1 MNLRRTTH
9 LLLTALPRAI
19 HRRGFGVQSPWAY
32 ELVRDVLFESLPYYA
47 YDEQGLN
54 TPQERQLFRIRNHF
68 KGQPIVVIE
77 EKGEA
82 ATQQYEAAVQQ
93 ATPDTVLIMEHIHDE
108 NADLWTQTVKD
119 PRAIITFDMRKRG
132 MVIFDPQRIKQNYLL

>member
-19 HRRGFGVQSPWAY
+19 HRRGYGVQSPWAY
-32 ELVRDVLFESLPYYA
+32 ELIRDVLFESLHYYA

-54 TPQERQLFRIRNHF
+54 TPSERQLFRIRNHF
-68 KGQPIVVIE
+68 KGHPIVVIE
-77 EKGEA
+77 EKGEI
-82 ATQQYEAAVQQ
+82 ATQQYESAVQKV
-93 ATPDTVLIMEHIHDE
+93 TPDTVLVLEHIHDE
-108 NADLWTQTVKD
+108 NADLWNSIVND

>member
-9 LLLTALPRAI
+9 LFLTALPRAI

-32 ELVRDVLFESLPYYA
+32 ELIRDVLFESLHYYA

-54 TPQERQLFRIRNHF
+54 NPMEQQLFRIRNHF
-68 KGQPIVVIE
+68 KEHPIVVIE
-77 EKGEA
+77 EKGKE
-82 ATQQYEAAVQQ
+82 ATQQYEEAVQKV
-93 ATPDTVLIMEHIHDE
+93 TPDTVLIIEHIHDE

-132 MVIFDPQRIKQNYLL
+132 MVIFDSQRIKQNYLL

>member
-9 LLLTALPRAI
+9 LFLTALPRAI
-19 HRRGFGVQSPWAY
+19 HRRGYDVQSPWAY
-32 ELVRDVLFESLPYYA
+32 ELIRDVLFESLHYYA
-47 YDEQGLN
+47 YNEQGLN
-54 TPQERQLFRIRNHF
+54 TPSERQLFRIRNHF
-68 KGQPIVVIE
+68 KGHPIVVIE

-82 ATQQYEAAVQQ
+82 ATQQYEAAVQKV
-93 ATPDTVLIMEHIHDE
+93 TPDTVLVMEHIHDE
-108 NADLWTQTVKD
+108 NADLWNSIVND

>member
-1 MNLRRTTH
+1 MNLRRATH
-9 LLLTALPRAI
+9 LFLTALPRAI
-19 HRRGFGVQSPWAY
+19 HRRGYGVQSPWAY
-32 ELVRDVLFESLPYYA
+32 ELIRDVLFESLHYYA

-54 TPQERQLFRIRNHF
+54 TPSERQLFRIRNHF
-68 KGQPIVVIE
+68 KGHPIVVIE

-82 ATQQYEAAVQQ
+82 ATQQYEAAVQKV
-93 ATPDTVLIMEHIHDE
+93 TPDNVLILEHIHDE
-108 NADLWTQTVKD
+108 NADLWNSIVND

>member
-9 LLLTALPRAI
+9 LFLTALPRAI
-19 HRRGFGVQSPWAY
+19 HRRGYGVQSPWAY
-32 ELVRDVLFESLPYYA
+32 ELIRDVLFESLHYYA

-54 TPQERQLFRIRNHF
+54 TPSERQLFRIRNHF
-68 KGQPIVVIE
+68 KGHPIVVIE
-77 EKGEA
+77 EKGET
-82 ATQQYEAAVQQ
+82 ATQQYEAAVRKV
-93 ATPDTVLIMEHIHDE
+93 TPDTVLILEHIHDE
-108 NADLWTQTVKD
+108 NADLWNSIVND

>member
-32 ELVRDVLFESLPYYA
+32 ELVRDVLFESLHYYA

-54 TPQERQLFRIRNHF
+54 TPSEQQLFRIRNHF
-68 KGQPIVVIE
+68 KGHPMVVIE
-77 EKGEA
+77 EKGEVA
-82 ATQQYEAAVQQ
+82 AQQYEEAVQQ

-108 NADLWTQTVKD
+108 NADLWTRTVND

-132 MVIFDPQRIKQNYLL
+132 MVIFDSQRIKQNYLL

>member
-32 ELVRDVLFESLPYYA
+32 ELVRDVLFESLHYYA

-54 TPQERQLFRIRNHF
+54 TPSEQQLFRIRNHF
-68 KGQPIVVIE
+68 KGHPMVVIE
-77 EKGEA
+77 EKGEVA
-82 ATQQYEAAVQQ
+82 AQQYEEAVQQ

-108 NADLWTQTVKD
+108 NADLWTRTVND

>member
-32 ELVRDVLFESLPYYA
+32 ELVRDVLFESLHYYA

-54 TPQERQLFRIRNHF
+54 TPSEQQLFRIRNHF
-68 KGQPIVVIE
+68 KGHPMVVIE
-77 EKGEA
+77 EKGEVA
-82 ATQQYEAAVQQ
+82 AQQYEAAVRQV
-93 ATPDTVLIMEHIHDE
+93 TPDTVLIMEHIHDE
-108 NADLWTQTVKD
+108 NADLWTHIVND